1 METLVSGKVDEST
14 KEDLQKEMK
23 ILKEMKEA
31 NKHKKKKHK
40 HRSRSRSP
48 DAKFSSDSEKQL
60 PSYIQNEYNKDDK
73 ADKKQQSI
81 LRP

>member
-14 KEDLQKEMK
+14 KEDLKKEMK
-23 ILKEMKEA
+23 LLKEMKEA

-48 DAKFSSDSEKQL
+48 DAKFSSDSEK
-60 PSYIQNEYNKDDK
+60 
-73 ADKKQQSI
+73 
-81 LRP
+81 

>member
-1 METLVSGKVDEST
+1 
-14 KEDLQKEMK
+14 MK

-48 DAKFSSDSEKQL
+48 DAKFSSDSEK
-60 PSYIQNEYNKDDK
+60 
-73 ADKKQQSI
+73 
-81 LRP
+81 